1 MKELDFIDI
10 IKTQTNTNLIGDD
23 CAYLKE
29 LGIVITQDN
38 FVEDIHFK
46 RNWATP
52 YQIGY
57 KAAAVNISDVLASG
71 AKPAYITVGLSLP
84 RDIDTSFIKEL
95 YRGITAGSYGAE
107 LAGGDITGGEK
118 ICISITAL
126 GNAKGRTISS
136 RSNAQSGY
144 AIILSGETGTSAAG
158 LKSLIT
164 KTNNPDLTRAHLEPV
179 LDVEFSE
186 GISSKIKDKYAMM
199 DTSDGLADALFKIAE
214 ASNVTIDIDYNKI
227 PHKNN
232 VLNKEEILFGA
243 EDYRLVAAVPEVFL
257 KNINTG
263 TKIGVVNP
271 KRADIKFTAE
281 GINYIKYDEIKPYN
295 HFGERL

>member
-10 IKTQTNTNLIGDD
+10 IKTKTNTNLIGDD

-136 RSNAQSGY
+136 RSNAQAGY

-158 LKSLIT
+158 F
-164 KTNNPDLTRAHLEPV
+164 V
-179 LDVEFSE
+179 LDCSFNCFLIVL
-186 GISSKIKDKYAMM
+186 GSKLGSVYSIF
-199 DTSDGLADALFKIAE
+199 ALFFKVSTYFCR
-214 ASNVTIDIDYNKI
+214 AS
-227 PHKNN
+227 
-232 VLNKEEILFGA
+232 IL
-243 EDYRLVAAVPEVFL
+243 P
-257 KNINTG
+257 
-263 TKIGVVNP
+263 
-271 KRADIKFTAE
+271 
-281 GINYIKYDEIKPYN
+281 
-295 HFGERL
+295 